1 MRQLK
6 GISDE
11 VHDHDVDCLKRT
23 KVSTIELKK
32 LIEVKARLQGFV

>member
-1 MRQLK
+1 MSQLK

-11 VHDHDVDCLKRT
+11 VHDHDVDSLKRT

-32 LIEVKARLQGFV
+32 LIEVKTRLQGFV